1 VGVDGGGQID
11 EGISMAEL
19 SDLERQRRLKLQ
31 RIREKGIDPYPPRVE
46 RTHTTAQALV
56 AFEEAQE
63 EEAPI
68 VKVVGRLM
76 SIRVMGRSTFAHIED
91 GSGQIQIYLRQSV
104 LDEEEYEF
112 FKRDFDIGDF
122 VGVEGRLF
130 RTRTGE
136 VTVEVRRFCML
147 AKSLKPLPEK
157 WHGLR
162 DVETRYRQ
170 RYVDLI
176 VNQDIRRVFATRTR
190 IISAMRRFFDER
202 GFLEVETPIL
212 QPIYG
217 GAMARPFTT
226 YHNQL
231 HQNLYLRIAV
241 ELYLKR
247 LIVGGYERV
256 YEIGKDFR
264 NEGVDQEHNPE
275 FTMIEFY
282 MSYADYNDV
291 MDLTEE
297 MVAYVA
303 QEVLGTLRI
312 TYGGNEIDLTPPWS
326 RIPLRQAI
334 KEKTG
339 IDYRKHPKVESLYH
353 AIREIGG
360 NVEPKATWGKLVDSL
375 LKNYVRPKLIQP
387 IFLIDYPIEVSP
399 LAKKKPDDPSTVE
412 RFQGF
417 IGGMEVCNAFTELN
431 DPIDQRE
438 RFLAQVRAFES
449 GDEEAHQMDEDFIR
463 ALSYGMPPTGG
474 WGMGVDRLVMLFT
487 DQASIRDVILFPQLR
502 AKE

>member
-1 VGVDGGGQID
+1 
-11 EGISMAEL
+11 MAEL
-19 SDLERQRRLKLQ
+19 GDLERQRHLKLQ
-31 RIREKGIDPYPPRVE
+31 RIRERGIDPYPPRVE
-46 RTHTTAQALV
+46 RTHTTAQARA

-63 EEAPI
+63 GGAST
-68 VKVVGRLM
+68 VKVGGRLM
-76 SIRVMGRSTFAHIED
+76 SIRVMGRSTFAHIKD
-91 GSGQIQIYLRQSV
+91 GSGRIQIYLRQNV
-104 LDEEEYEF
+104 LGEEEYEF

-122 VGVEGRLF
+122 IGVEGRLF

-136 VTVEVRRFCML
+136 VTVEVQRFCML

-176 VNQDIRRVFATRTR
+176 VNQDVRRVFITRAR
-190 IISAMRRFFDER
+190 IVSAMRRFFDER

-256 YEIGKDFR
+256 YEIGKNFR

-282 MSYADYNDV
+282 MAYADYNDV

-303 QEVLGTLRI
+303 QEVLGTLQI
-312 TYGGNEIDLTPPWS
+312 TYEGNEIDLTPPWS

-339 IDYRKHPKVESLYH
+339 IDYREHPEAEGLYH
-353 AIREIGG
+353 AIRGIGG

-375 LKNYVRPKLIQP
+375 LKNYVRPRLIQP
-387 IFLIDYPIEVSP
+387 AFLIDYPIEISP
-399 LAKKKPDDPSTVE
+399 LAKKRPNDPSTVE
-412 RFQGF
+412 RFQGY

-487 DQASIRDVILFPQLR
+487 NQPSIRDVILFPQLR
-502 AKE
+502 ANE